1 MRPFTAFGQA
11 ALALALPACLA
22 LAPSPA
28 LADPDAERP
37 ERSSG
42 FMAEDEEPPVFEYD
56 LSGPRFGGTFDRDG
70 RPSSQFGW
78 HAEHQASPGRHGP
91 WFIVETVLLVAGL
104 ERSAFVPTAT
114 LVFGLRTPSS
124 FEFGVGPSVTFGGS
138 ESEPMK
144 SGIVVAAGHSFRF
157 GGIRVP
163 VNLAYA
169 PGRDGDDR
177 WSLVTGWAIRDR
189 ARADR

>member
-1 MRPFTAFGQA
+1 MKPLFAFGSA
-11 ALALALPACLA
+11 ALALSTLLA
-22 LAPSPA
+22 LVPYPA
-28 LADPDAERP
+28 LADPDAGLP
-37 ERSSG
+37 DRSSG
-42 FMAEDEEPPVFEYD
+42 FLAEETEPVFEYD

-70 RPSSQFGW
+70 RASSQFGW

-91 WFIVETVLLVAGL
+91 AFLVETVLLVAGL

-114 LVFGLRTPSS
+114 LVFGMRTPSS
-124 FEFGVGPSVTFGGS
+124 FEFGIGPSVTLGGS
-138 ESEPMK
+138 ESQPVR
-144 SGIVVAAGHSFRF
+144 SGIVFAAGHSFRV

-189 ARADR
+189 ATIR